1 MAIINTTIP
10 NLIGGISQQPDRLKF
25 DGQCNDSLNCY
36 ATVKDGLKK
45 RPYSRMV
52 ANIGQHD
59 YDDHAFTLFINRTVN
74 ERYVGLYDN
83 TNGLKIWNLNTGVEA
98 TVNGSD
104 AYLDTGALNPDTTLK
119 SLTVSDYTF
128 ITNRSKTVNLGTTT
142 SGTLAREALI
152 FIKQGDYEKEY
163 NVEIDGGI
171 SGGGAEFTH
180 ISGNNT
186 SGANAD
192 TSNIASAL
200 HTDIDAHIAYESDR
214 YGNVIRVSRADGND
228 FPITSDDGLGGRGM
242 QVIYKQVDDITD
254 LPTKSFN
261 NFQVEIA
268 GNSETGDDNYWV
280 KFKTHSGEETGEG
293 SWREVV
299 APAQTRD
306 FDENTMPITLVNTG
320 LNSFDL
326 QPFSW
331 SIKTAGDSITNP
343 APSFVG
349 KQISDV
355 FFYKNRLGFISDE
368 NIIFSES
375 GNYGNFWRNTVQQL
389 LDSTPIDVAVSH
401 TKVAILRHAVATTSR
416 LILFSDR
423 TQFAL
428 KGDELLTNATISI
441 TPVTNFENDLNVN
454 PTTIGRY
461 TYFGFQR
468 GQYTGI
474 REYYLDNL
482 VNDFDQ
488 NEITSHTPS
497 LIPQD
502 LKTITGTTS
511 EDQIV
516 FLPRNSS
523 EFFLYSYHW
532 QGREKVMSSWSRH
545 KIKCDFIVAA
555 EFIDSDL
562 YIVTSTNGY
571 LHLQFMPWEQGLS
584 DGVILEEGTEAGG
597 TTLVIG
603 GLSNDSYNGIYADKG
618 NTHLGAPKYELQTA
632 VNSEIRRGS
641 TDNLVW
647 NIYDTDSDELI
658 AYSISQAENP
668 WEITYWMEV

>member
-1 MAIINTTIP
+1 M
-10 NLIGGISQQPDRLKF
+10 
-25 DGQCNDSLNCY
+25 
-36 ATVKDGLKK
+36 
-45 RPYSRMV
+45 
-52 ANIGQHD
+52 
-59 YDDHAFTLFINRTVN
+59 
-74 ERYVGLYDN
+74 
-83 TNGLKIWNLNTGVEA
+83 
-98 TVNGSD
+98 
-104 AYLDTGALNPDTTLK
+104 
-119 SLTVSDYTF
+119 
-128 ITNRSKTVNLGTTT
+128 
-142 SGTLAREALI
+142 
-152 FIKQGDYEKEY
+152 
-163 NVEIDGGI
+163 
-171 SGGGAEFTH
+171 
-180 ISGNNT
+180 
-186 SGANAD
+186 
-192 TSNIASAL
+192 
-200 HTDIDAHIAYESDR
+200 
-214 YGNVIRVSRADGND
+214 
-228 FPITSDDGLGGRGM
+228 
-242 QVIYKQVDDITD
+242 
-254 LPTKSFN
+254 
-261 NFQVEIA
+261 
-268 GNSETGDDNYWV
+268 
-280 KFKTHSGEETGEG
+280 
-293 SWREVV
+293 V

-331 SIKTAGDSITNP
+331 SIKRAGDSITNP

-375 GNYGNFWRNTVQQL
+375 GNYANFWRNTVQQL

-545 KIKCDFIVAA
+545 TIKCDFIVAA

-647 NIYDTDSDELI
+647 NIYDTDSGELI